1 MDIKFED
8 KVVQITGAGSG
19 FGRKAALE
27 FSKAGAKLVLSDV
40 NMAGLDET
48 MSLLNLTDD
57 RAIAMNC
64 DVSNEHDV
72 ELMTKAGINHF
83 GVLDIAINNAGMAHE
98 MARFDKISLKEY
110 DLSMAVNVRGVFMCM
125 QNELRQMSHQGNGVI
140 LNVASVAGLIG
151 APLGAAYS
159 ASKHA
164 VIGLTKTA
172 ALEYARKNIRIN
184 AICPAFCYTPMV
196 DQIID
201 GERGEKRERDMSM
214 VIPMGRL
221 GTADEIVNGMMWLC
235 SDQNSFTTGQALAF
249 DGGLTTA

>member
-1 MDIKFED
+1 MNIKFNN

-19 FGRKAALE
+19 FGRLAALE
-27 FSKAGAKLVLSDV
+27 FSKLGARLVLSDV
-40 NMAGLDET
+40 NEAGLDET
-48 MSLLNLTDD
+48 MKQLGDGGDRTLALL
-57 RAIAMNC
+57 C
-64 DVSNEHDV
+64 DVSKEDQV
-72 ELMTKAGINHF
+72 EKMTKAGIAHF
-83 GVLDIAINNAGMAHE
+83 GSLDIAINNAGVAHN
-98 MARFDKISLKEY
+98 MARMAEASLKEF
-110 DLSMAVNVRGVFMCM
+110 DFVMAVNVRGVFLSM
-125 QNELRQMSHQGNGVI
+125 QQELRQMNKQGHGVI

-151 APLGAAYS
+151 APLAGAYT

-164 VIGLTKTA
+164 VIGLTKAA

-196 DQIID
+196 DQLIG
-201 GERGEKRERDMSM
+201 GEGGRKREQDMAH

-221 GTADEIVNGMMWLC
+221 GSAEEIVNGMIWLC